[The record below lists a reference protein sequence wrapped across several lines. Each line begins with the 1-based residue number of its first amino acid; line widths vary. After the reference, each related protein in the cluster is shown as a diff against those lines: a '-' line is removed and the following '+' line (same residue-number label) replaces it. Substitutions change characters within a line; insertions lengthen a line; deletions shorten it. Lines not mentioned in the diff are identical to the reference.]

1 MKIAAMTLMAAM
13 VGAAAEPGPVQQ
25 KLTVYL
31 RDNAAVPLEVLA
43 PARDLANK
51 MFATIGIRLD
61 WCNGEPPPRTQS
73 ALPIFIELA
82 ADTLLNLLPGALG
95 YAMPYE
101 GVHIGVFYDRIQS
114 EVVPSLRAPLLA
126 HVLVHEIAH
135 ILQGTDRHSDSGVM
149 KAVWT
154 ARDHLQM
161 RVEALPFTPEDDMLI
176 RLGLALRASGA
187 PTLATGTLIPATAQ

>member
-1 MKIAAMTLMAAM
+1 MKIAAVTLMAAM
-13 VGAAAEPGPVQQ
+13 VGGAVEPGPAQQ
-25 KLTVYL
+25 KVTLYL
-31 RDNAAVPLEVLA
+31 RDNAAVRLEVLA
-43 PARDLANK
+43 PALDLANR

-61 WCNGEPPPRTQS
+61 WCNGEPPQTQP

-82 ADTLLNLLPGALG
+82 TDTPANLLPGALG

-101 GVHIGVFYDRIQS
+101 GVHIKVFYDRIQS
-114 EVVPSLRAPLLA
+114 EVVPSSRAVLLA

-149 KAVWT
+149 KAFWT

-161 RVEALPFTPEDDMLI
+161 RVEALPFTPEDETLI
-176 RLGLALRASGA
+176 HLGLASRAPGA
-187 PTLATGTLIPATAQ
+187 PTLATGNLIPATAR